1 MVIIQL
7 VVPSALG
14 TNAGHSVYRSE
25 PAQQN
30 LRASACA
37 RKVFSWDRSFS
48 RLKPRPHPLL
58 RCAAHER
65 DTRIGENKLR
75 KEAAQQ
81 HRFGDAADREH
92 VGGGA

>member
-30 LRASACA
+30 LRASTCA
-37 RKVFSWDRSFS
+37 RKVFSWNQSFS
-48 RLKPRPHPLL
+48 RLKCHPHPLF
-58 RCAAHER
+58 RMR
-65 DTRIGENKLR
+65 
-75 KEAAQQ
+75 
-81 HRFGDAADREH
+81 
-92 VGGGA
+92 GARAGYED